1 VPALNS
7 VGLGGH
13 GPFDMKNLVRDVLA
27 LIDRLGAKQV
37 DLVGHDWGAAIT
49 YAICAAAPQRVR
61 RAVTLALPHPLTF
74 VCMLRTGTQLRRSW
88 YMVLFQLPGSER
100 LVLAND
106 MAFRR

>member
-1 VPALNS
+1 
-7 VGLGGH
+7 
-13 GPFDMKNLVRDVLA
+13 MKNLVRDVLA